1 MGWDL
6 KRQDVADTWTIP
18 PQRAMTTWILLAS
31 LCISL
36 SLNVG
41 GAAFGAEE
49 EGQKR
54 ETVAL
59 NDSLTGRAGYLA
71 FETFGRND
79 SITLV
84 EVMPYRQVGEHT
96 LFADTRFF
104 MSNDGYFGGNVGLG
118 YRYLL
123 PGETQ
128 FLGASLW
135 YDLDDTTSE
144 IFQQLGVSLEACT
157 TLWDVRTNLYFPVG
171 DCGKDYSIAV
181 RDARFAGNQVT
192 YTSVRHFGRAMKG
205 FDLELSLPW
214 PTEFARAHNFNITP
228 GTYMF
233 FADDAEDIYGYKVRA
248 EGNIT
253 SNIAMQVEMTDDDTF
268 GTTVML
274 GIEFVLPGGS
284 RLKDPADTS
293 SRIRTDQFVHRNY
306 NVIVSR
312 QTDLQPGRTAI
323 NPATGQPYTVQHV
336 SSAAGGS
343 NLGTVDD
350 PYHTIA
356 EAQAAGGDI
365 IFVHG
370 DSVLSAPIVMNSGAR
385 ILGEGVDHTI
395 LYGGYGAGLLPTVNS
410 SASRPTL
417 LGVAGTAVTLA
428 SNSEFSGFV
437 LDSPTGYGMVGNSV
451 QNVVVRNVDIL
462 GAGLDGLLLQEA
474 QGTNTFYDLAI
485 NGALGAGLHVDGGN
499 AETALAGTLN
509 NSAGRAVV
517 IANTTGGNVDL
528 TEMVVNDNGGQG
540 VLIENA
546 DGDASFGR
554 VDVRNS
560 TTTGVAIDGGSGDF
574 AFADTSVRNAA
585 GAAVDVRNNSGSFAF
600 DELEVSQQTGG
611 PGVNIADST
620 ADGAFGSLD
629 IATNGTTGLLVR
641 NAGDLAIDAGRIAAT
656 NGTAVDIEDAA
667 VDANLTSVSSSNAAV
682 GIRIVDHQ
690 GRFLVRGNS
699 AYASGG
705 LIQNAATGAL
715 LRNAGTVGFQYVDFD
730 GGGIGV
736 DAADTERLALSYAR
750 VTDFTGFGLDA
761 VNTEIAEVTN
771 SVFSNNGAAT
781 DNSIR
786 FRADTVGDYALF
798 AVKNTITDSTA
809 GAIALSTIGSG
820 ADSSLTFQ
828 ARENVISTSQ
838 VGAAALRVAWNGAI
852 VGSVVSNTFTG
863 TGASSTG
870 VDITTTSTSKLV
882 EFALAQ
888 NTFAFAGGNSVGIR
902 AATSGPATI
911 TAGQNTM
918 AFDGTG
924 GTGVDFLLAG
934 SANVHVYDNTVTDNA
949 GGGTGILFTS
959 IAGPS
964 TVTLQSNTIKLLST
978 SAMIDRGI
986 IFTSVTGTVTLLDPR
1001 NNTVTGATTSFY
1013 APIGSLTGHTYVN
1026 NQTVP

>member
-1 MGWDL
+1 MGRDL
-6 KRQDVADTWTIP
+6 KRQDVAGVWTMHL
-18 PQRAMTTWILLAS
+18 QRAVATWILLAS
-31 LCISL
+31 LCVSL
-36 SLNVG
+36 SPGLG
-41 GAAFGAEE
+41 SAAFGAEE
-49 EGQKR
+49 EGQKQ

-104 MSNDGYFGGNVGLG
+104 MSDDGYFGGNVGVG

-135 YDLDDTTSE
+135 YDVDDTTSE
-144 IFQQLGVSLEACT
+144 IFQQLGISLEVCT
-157 TLWDVRTNLYFPVG
+157 TLWDVRSNLYFPTG
-171 DCGKDYSIAV
+171 DCGKDYNIAL
-181 RDARFAGNQVT
+181 RDQQFAGNQIT
-192 YTSVRHFGRAMKG
+192 YTSVRHHGQAMKG

-214 PTEFARAHNFNITP
+214 PTGFARAHNFNITP

-233 FADDAEDIYGYKVRA
+233 FGDNVEEIYGYKVRA

-274 GIEFVLPGGS
+274 GVEFVLPGGS

-306 NVIVSR
+306 NVIVSS
-312 QTDLQPGRTAI
+312 QSDLQPGRTAI

-370 DSVLSAPIVMNSGAR
+370 DSVLSSPIVMSSGER

-395 LYGGYGAGLLPTVNS
+395 LYGGYGTGLLPTVNS

-428 SNSEFSGFV
+428 SDSEFSGFV

-451 QNVVVRNVDIL
+451 ENVVVRNVDIL
-462 GAGLDGLLLQEA
+462 GAGLDGLLLQNS
-474 QGTNTFYDLAI
+474 QGENTFYDLAI
-485 NGALGAGLHVDGGN
+485 SGVLGAGVSIDGGDG
-499 AETALAGTLN
+499 EIALSGTLN
-509 NSAGRAVV
+509 NSSGRAVV

-528 TEMVVNDNGGQG
+528 TELVINDNGGQG

-560 TTTGVAIDGGSGDF
+560 TTTGVAIDGGSGAF

-585 GAAVDVRNNSGSFAF
+585 GAAIDIRNNSGSFAF
-600 DELEVSQQTGG
+600 DELEVSEQTGA

-620 ADGAFGSLD
+620 ADGTFNSLD

-641 NAGDLAIDAGRIAAT
+641 NAGELAIECGEIASAG
-656 NGTAVDIEDAA
+656 GTAVDIENAT

-682 GIRIVDHQ
+682 GIRIVDHE
-690 GRFLVRGNS
+690 GEFLIVGDDS
-699 AYASGG
+699 DGSGG
-705 LIQNAATGAL
+705 LIQNATIGAL
-715 LRNAGTVGFQYVDFD
+715 LRNAGTVGFRYVDFD
-730 GGGIGV
+730 ANGIGI

-750 VTDFTGFGLDA
+750 VTDSTSFGLDA
-761 VNTEIAEVTN
+761 LNTETVEVVN
-771 SVFSNNGAAT
+771 SVFDNNGAAA

-786 FRADTVGDYALF
+786 FRADTLGDYSLF
-798 AVKNTITDSTA
+798 ANNNTITDATA
-809 GAIALSTIGSG
+809 AAIAVSTLGSG
-820 ADSSLTFQ
+820 GGSSLTLQ
-828 ARENVISTSQ
+828 VAESDITTSLLDATGVQ
-838 VGAAALRVAWNGAI
+838 VAWNGGI
-852 VGSVVSNTFTG
+852 VGSVITNTFTG
-863 TGASSTG
+863 TGASTTG
-870 VDITTTSTSKLV
+870 VDITTTSTSELV

-902 AATSGPATI
+902 ATTSGPATI
-911 TAGQNTM
+911 TAGHNTM
-918 AFDGTG
+918 AFDGAG
-924 GTGVDFLLAG
+924 GTGIDFVLAG
-934 SANVHVYDNTVTDNA
+934 SANVHVYNNAVTDNA

-964 TVTLQSNTIKLLST
+964 TVTLQSNTIRLLST

-986 IFTSVTGTVTLLDPR
+986 IFTSVTGTVTLLNPR

-1013 APIGSLTGHTYVN
+1013 APVGSLSGHTYVN